1 MKLQEIERRLCILNG
16 KEAPTIN
23 KRMLRGGMQERLRR
37 QDIRR
42 YGQDIKNQRADLITK
57 KAETVKKLDLLDKR
71 QKKRKQFSLLER
83 EEDSDFSIIG
93 VKEDAFSKF
102 NEPKLKR
109 IRNKRSFF

>member
-1 MKLQEIERRLCILNG
+1 MDLQEIERRLCILNG
-16 KEAPTIN
+16 KEVPTIN

-42 YGQDIKNQRADLITK
+42 YGQDIKNQRTDLINK
-57 KAETVKKLDLLDKR
+57 KVEKIKKLDLLKT
-71 QKKRKQFSLLER
+71 Q
-83 EEDSDFSIIG
+83 EDSDFSIMS
-93 VKEDAFSKF
+93 VKENTLSVQEDTLSKF

>member
-1 MKLQEIERRLCILNG
+1 MDLQEIERRLSILNE
-16 KEAPTIN
+16 KEVPTIN
-23 KRMLRGGMQERLRR
+23 RRMLRGGMQERLRR

-42 YGQDIKNQRADLITK
+42 YGQDINKQKADLINK
-57 KAETVKKLDLLDKR
+57 KVEKIKKLDLLKT
-71 QKKRKQFSLLER
+71 Q
-83 EEDSDFSIIG
+83 EDSDFSIMS